1 MGYVYK
7 VSAEDMKRIHEQPAV
22 SEEFLEK
29 CKRVAEKYKKKD
41 KNISE
46 CLYIGV
52 DFSSADEDCLVVMR
66 KDGDETY
73 VVNQFRNDEAL
84 ELYNKLIGK

>member
-1 MGYVYK
+1 MSYVYK
-7 VSAEDMKRIHEQPAV
+7 VSAEDMKRIREQPAV

-52 DFSSADEDCLVVMR
+52 DFSSTDEDCLVVMR

-84 ELYNKLIGK
+84 ELYNKLIRE